1 MEYQDTLLNQQQP
14 SGAQD
19 SSEFITEVGMQEV
32 NARVIY
38 LFRNNLKQDDGDNF
52 IRIVFWMI

>member
-1 MEYQDTLLNQQQP
+1 MEYQDTLLNQQQSP
-14 SGAQD
+14 GAQD

-38 LFRNNLKQDDGDNF
+38 LFRNK
-52 IRIVFWMI
+52 ISII